1 MHQNKFNEKL
11 FNVKSPYIGPKYN
24 LEKIHG
30 CIKQLKNKYNIKYHN
45 SKNEKF
51 YLSVAK
57 ILKEKKVIGWF
68 QENIE
73 FGARALGNRSIIADP
88 SNPNVKDLI
97 NSKIKRRESFRP
109 FAPSIIY
116 DEKNKWF
123 NNSVENPYMS
133 FVEKIK
139 IEKKNIVPGVVH
151 VDDTC
156 RLQTVTEQNNKSYYN
171 LLNSFHD
178 LTGIPIL
185 LNTSFNEN
193 EPIVNDPQQAID
205 CFLRTDMDV
214 LVLENYIILKK

>member
-1 MHQNKFNEKL
+1 
-11 FNVKSPYIGPKYN
+11 
-24 LEKIHG
+24 
-30 CIKQLKNKYNIKYHN
+30 
-45 SKNEKF
+45 
-51 YLSVAK
+51 
-57 ILKEKKVIGWF
+57 
-68 QENIE
+68 
-73 FGARALGNRSIIADP
+73 
-88 SNPNVKDLI
+88 
-97 NSKIKRRESFRP
+97 
-109 FAPSIIY
+109 
-116 DEKNKWF
+116 
-123 NNSVENPYMS
+123 MS